1 MTVILHGYVESTF
14 FDVCFDRCT
23 NVTCKSLWIDD
34 NTVNLHF
41 DCKTDDYD
49 SKEMEEWVK
58 AFIEMKTENV
68 TIQDIKTKT
77 ECDLIREQ
85 NFEQKPSRF
94 LQTQAEARVEFDLR
108 KVSLW
113 DIFFLL
119 QQEQLFC
126 EIYGKTY

>member
-58 AFIEMKTENV
+58 AFVEMKTENV

-77 ECDLIREQ
+77 ECDLIRE
-85 NFEQKPSRF
+85 
-94 LQTQAEARVEFDLR
+94 
-108 KVSLW
+108 
-113 DIFFLL
+113 
-119 QQEQLFC
+119 
-126 EIYGKTY
+126 